1 MLSRTT
7 FTRGVQNIGPTN
19 YASLPA
25 RLEAKILGPTRR
37 DVRTGL
43 VILSVVKIKTKIFW
57 DMVPFL
63 GG

>member
-19 YASLPA
+19 YVSLSVC
-25 RLEAKILGPTRR
+25 LETKIFEPTRY

-43 VILSVVKIKTKIFW
+43 VILSTVNIKTKVFW
-57 DMVPFL
+57 DMVSFIF
-63 GG
+63 G